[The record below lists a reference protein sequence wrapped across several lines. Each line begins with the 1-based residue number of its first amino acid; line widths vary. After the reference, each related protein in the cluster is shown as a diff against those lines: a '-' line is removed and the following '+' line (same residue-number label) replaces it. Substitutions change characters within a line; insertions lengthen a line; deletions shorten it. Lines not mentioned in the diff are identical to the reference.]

1 MNQQDALKLLE
12 ISVNLASNTLHTKAT
27 TEDISSVT
35 EQELKN
41 TFSSCVDMVSDKFQA
56 LPTTEQNA
64 GEKFATIG
72 EMHKIFAEKFAKID
86 LKDEKFASIGE
97 MHKIFAEKFA
107 ELDREKEKFASIAEM
122 HRLFADKFAELDREK
137 ERFATIAEMHRIF
150 ADKFAEY
157 DRKLA
162 SLMPQHRTSRRPI

>member
-12 ISVNLASNTLHTKAT
+12 ISINLASNTLHTRAT
-27 TEDISSVT
+27 TEGSSAIT
-35 EQELKN
+35 EQELKK
-41 TFSSCVDMVSDKFQA
+41 TFSSCVDMVSEKFQA

-72 EMHKIFAEKFAKID
+72 EMHKIFAEKFA
-86 LKDEKFASIGE
+86 
-97 MHKIFAEKFA
+97 
-107 ELDREKEKFASIAEM
+107 ELDREKERFATIAEM

-150 ADKFAEY
+150 AEKFAEY

-162 SLMPQHRTSRRPI
+162 ELMPQSRTSRRPI